1 MTQNTVSLCKPAH
14 TEGVKLRAPHLGK
27 QQGRRCRADAH
38 GTLKAELKVVH
49 DAETRNVVFVHA
61 ALIGESCH
69 AHRARQL
76 AGTATP
82 AAHTVL
88 ITTEDVVPQ
97 AGHLLTTYIL
107 AYLLTYLLLLLY
119 LINHES

>member
-14 TEGVKLRAPHLGK
+14 TEGAKLRAPHLGK

-49 DAETRNVVFVHA
+49 DAETRHVVFVHA

-97 AGHLLTTYIL
+97 AGHLLTTYIN
-107 AYLLTYLLLLLY
+107 TYLLNYSLTY
-119 LINHES
+119 SYFCT